1 MNSIKKTMLLLALSF
16 ALFYACEKDD
26 FCLENPVTPNLVL
39 RFYDD
44 VNRETLKK
52 PASLYVWAEGKDS
65 IFSNVTLDSIYIPL
79 NSMATETVYNF
90 SDGTNV
96 DQLTISYTVEEEYVS
111 RSCGYKVL
119 FNDVTFSSTNTW
131 IKDFTPETLT
141 TIDNQDAA
149 HVQIFH

>member
-1 MNSIKKTMLLLALSF
+1 MKKTFLFLLTIT
-16 ALFYACEKDD
+16 LFISACEKDD

-65 IFSNVTLDSIYIPL
+65 IFSDVTLDSIYIPL
-79 NSMATETVYNF
+79 NSLELETVYNF

-96 DQLTISYTVEEEYVS
+96 DQFTISYTTEEEYVS
-111 RSCGYKVL
+111 RSCGYKII
-119 FNDVTFSSTNTW
+119 FNDVNFTSTNTW
-131 IKDFTPETLT
+131 ITDFTPTTLT

-149 HVQIFH
+149 HVQIYH